1 MKHSSLSIFS
11 LSALAISVHA
21 AAQDSTPRLEEMI
34 VTGSRVLERLDEVP
48 ASVTIIDNNAIAKEM
63 EINTE
68 ISSLLAIRVPG
79 MSPSSTSSSNSGQNL
94 RGRAPLILIDGV
106 PQSTPLRNGKLGIR
120 SIDVGAIERIE
131 VIKGATSIYGNG
143 AGGGVIN
150 YITKNAR
157 TDKAINGHVG
167 FSSNFSTIKSEDT
180 LGLRTQAGIDGGVDK
195 FSYLINGSIESNGVQ
210 RDADGDA
217 IGLQY
222 GLSDVE
228 SRNLLTKF
236 GYQINDTNALKF
248 TYNYYEGQQDTDYVN
263 VFNSINDGKKTY
275 AIKNGEKILGD
286 PQGPDG
292 NENLMLKYTSEN
304 WFGNTNFSL
313 DAYQQTINN
322 VFFYSTS
329 FADYAAGYEG
339 GQSRIVSD
347 KDGVRVNLNT
357 HIDIGGVETT
367 FVYGVDFIEDTTY
380 QDLVDG
386 RIWVPE
392 MDMKNTAPYLQTKF
406 VFSDDWVLKAG
417 VRQENIEV
425 SVGDY
430 STLNKCSAPGMCT
443 GSVNVS
449 GGDLD
454 YDATTY
460 NVGFRYNGIESF
472 SPFISYSE
480 GFDVSD
486 LGRLMRAATV
496 TSLEQIRT
504 EASVI
509 ENKEIGVSGTIDAF
523 NYALAYYES
532 ESELGTV
539 NSYNAATGFYD
550 PVRAPQNIWGYEAA
564 VGYDFSDSLSIGA
577 TYSWTEGK
585 NEEADTYLSGREI
598 SPPKF
603 TAYMDWQVTDSIDLG
618 LDWINVGS
626 RDRFE
631 SDING
636 HYVGAEGPVSGYD
649 LVNIRASYELD
660 DINLFVGIEN
670 LLNEDYY
677 PVTSEAYTYNG
688 YNTKGRGRWMTAGI
702 NYNF

>member
-1 MKHSSLSIFS
+1 MNK
-11 LSALAISVHA
+11 SALALFSISTLAASINA
-21 AAQDSTPRLEEMI
+21 AAQESAPRVEEMI
-34 VTGSRVLERLDEVP
+34 ITGSRVLERLDEVP
-48 ASVTIIDNNAIAKEM
+48 ASVSIIDSDTIAKEL
-63 EINTE
+63 EISPE

-79 MSPSSTSSSNSGQNL
+79 MSPSTGSSSNSGQNL
-94 RGRAPLILIDGV
+94 RGRAPLVLIDGV
-106 PQSTPLRNGKLGIR
+106 PQSTPLRNGKLGVR
-120 SIDVGAIERIE
+120 SIDAGAIERIE
-131 VIKGATSIYGNG
+131 IIKGATSIYGNG

-150 YITKNAR
+150 YITKSPR
-157 TDKAINGHVG
+157 TDKSINGEVG
-167 FSSNFSTIKSEDT
+167 FSTNFSTIKSEDT
-180 LGLRTQAGIDGGVDK
+180 LGTRTQAGIDGGVDK
-195 FSYLINGSIESNGVQ
+195 FSYLINGVIEENGMH

-228 SRNLLTKF
+228 TRNLLTKF
-236 GYQINDTNALKF
+236 GYQINANNAVSL
-248 TYNYYEGQQDTDYVN
+248 TYNYYEAQQDTDYVN
-263 VFNSINDGKKTY
+263 VFNSINDGEKSY
-275 AIKNGEKILGD
+275 AIKNGDRIQGD

-292 NENLMLKYTSEN
+292 NENLMLKYTSDD

-322 VFFYSTS
+322 VFFHSPS
-329 FADYAAGYEG
+329 FTDYAAGYDG
-339 GQSRIVSD
+339 GQSRIVSE
-347 KDGVRVNLNT
+347 KEGVRVNLNT
-357 HIDIGGVETT
+357 QIDIAGVDTT

-392 MDMKNTAPYLQTKF
+392 MDMSNTAPYLQGKF
-406 VFSDDWVLKAG
+406 IFADDWVLKAG
-417 VRQENIEV
+417 VRQEDIQV
-425 SVGDY
+425 SVDNY

-443 GSVNVS
+443 GSVNVT

-454 YDATTY
+454 YEATTY
-460 NVGFRYNGIESF
+460 NAGFRYNGIESF
-472 SPFISYSE
+472 SPFVSYSE

-504 EASVI
+504 EASII
-509 ENKEIGVSGTIDAF
+509 ENKEIGISGTIDKF
-523 NYALAYYES
+523 DYAVAYYES

-539 NSYNAATGFYD
+539 NVFNTATGFYD
-550 PVRAPQNIWGYEAA
+550 PVRAPQSIWGYEAA
-564 VGYDFSDSLSIGA
+564 IGYSISDTLSIGA

-585 NEEADTYLSGREI
+585 NEEADVYLSGREI
-598 SPPKF
+598 SPPKA
-603 TAYMDWQVTDSIDLG
+603 TAYLDWQVSDNIDIG

-631 SDING
+631 RDSNG
-636 HYVGAEGPVSGYD
+636 NYVGAEGAVSGYD
-649 LVNIRASYELD
+649 LVNLRASYDLD
-660 DINLFVGIEN
+660 SINLFVGIEN

-677 PVTSEAYTYNG
+677 SATSEAFTYGG